1 MKKVNKIK
9 KEVVVMP
16 KELKE
21 SKKFKEPRKEVKEF
35 KNKVLMPIKPKYA
48 NQILDGTK
56 KFEYR
61 KSKIR
66 KETVRS
72 VIIYATVPV
81 KKVIGEAEIV
91 DIIEDTPE
99 NIQNQ
104 TLEHSGISK
113 EDYDKYFKGKDTAVA
128 YVLGNTKKYNK
139 EKSLAKFDIC
149 YYPQSYVYV
158 SSPDNS
164 SE

>member
-1 MKKVNKIK
+1 
-9 KEVVVMP
+9 MP

-99 NIQNQ
+99 NI
-104 TLEHSGISK
+104 
-113 EDYDKYFKGKDTAVA
+113 
-128 YVLGNTKKYNK
+128 
-139 EKSLAKFDIC
+139 
-149 YYPQSYVYV
+149 
-158 SSPDNS
+158 
-164 SE
+164 

>member
-66 KETVRS
+66 KETVR
-72 VIIYATVPV
+72 I
-81 KKVIGEAEIV
+81 
-91 DIIEDTPE
+91 
-99 NIQNQ
+99 NISRVRI
-104 TLEHSGISK
+104 LLSRM
-113 EDYDKYFKGKDTAVA
+113 Y
-128 YVLGNTKKYNK
+128 
-139 EKSLAKFDIC
+139 
-149 YYPQSYVYV
+149 
-158 SSPDNS
+158 
-164 SE
+164 

>member
-1 MKKVNKIK
+1 MS
-9 KEVVVMP
+9 

-21 SKKFKEPRKEVKEF
+21 SKKIKEPRKEVKEF
-35 KNKVLMPIKPKYA
+35 KNKALMPIKPKYA

-61 KSKIR
+61 KNKIR
-66 KETVRS
+66 KEIVRS
-72 VIIYATVPV
+72 IIIYATVPV

-99 NIQNQ
+99 NIWNQ
-104 TLEHSGISK
+104 THEHSGISK
-113 EDYDKYFKGKDTAVA
+113 KDYDKYFKGKDTAVA